1 MLPVV
6 YRPDIKK
13 NYEIDKVMENRK
25 ADKDKAV
32 LDYPAHL
39 ESAFYTH
46 NWFEN

>member
-1 MLPVV
+1 MLPVT

-13 NYEIDKVMENRK
+13 NYEIDKVMENKK
-25 ADKDKAV
+25 ADKTI
-32 LDYPAHL
+32 LDYPAHF